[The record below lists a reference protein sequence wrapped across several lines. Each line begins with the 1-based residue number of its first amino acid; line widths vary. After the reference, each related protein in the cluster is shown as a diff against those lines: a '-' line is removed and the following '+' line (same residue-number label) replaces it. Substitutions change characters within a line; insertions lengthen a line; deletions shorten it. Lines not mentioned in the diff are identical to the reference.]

1 MEQETFRDKLAKFIK
16 YVENNKILLG
26 EIKI

>member
-1 MEQETFRDKLAKFIK
+1 MKQETIRDKLAKFIK
-16 YVENNKILLG
+16 YVENYKILLG